1 MDLRAGALS
10 MTVAIAG
17 VALALAGCDSDS
29 GQGTVEEPSSPATS
43 TQSPSTVPDPS
54 SSVADSACHRA
65 ELQQVS
71 RLEWPMSVVSS
82 QVLSAGDDASAAA
95 SRRLRNNVAR
105 TRERLDSDCETPSTS
120 TQEFLTRV
128 DALTDTPLDGNSL
141 DTVLAAY
148 AAWADSIGKGRPA
161 EVLIETRQ
169 QCLALARR
177 VRLGYAVW
185 SEPTAAGKDIWV
197 QLIVHNN
204 SDEPLGITLS
214 GSLWAWHPDPAW
226 SPERDWTTHGGR
238 LAAQFTWG
246 GSSADELFA
255 KPHDR
260 TTAFVGIGESY
271 KVHLASDGYFFD
283 IRPEMSVDAPSVK
296 HGWCSLPVVRER

>member
-1 MDLRAGALS
+1 MDLRVGALS

-29 GQGTVEEPSSPATS
+29 GQGTVEKPSSPATS
-43 TQSPSTVPDPS
+43 TQSPSTVADPE
-54 SSVADSACHRA
+54 SSVAGSTCHRA

-82 QVLSAGDDASAAA
+82 QVLSAGDEASAAA
-95 SRRLRNNVAR
+95 SRRLRNNIDR
-105 TRERLDSDCETPSTS
+105 TRERLDSDCEPPSTS
-120 TQEFLTRV
+120 TQEFLRRV
-128 DALTDTPLDGNSL
+128 DGLTDTPLDGNSL

-148 AAWADSIGKGRPA
+148 AAWAGGIGKGRPA
-161 EVLIETRQ
+161 EELIATRQ

-185 SEPTAAGKDIWV
+185 WEPTAAGKDIWI

-204 SDEPLGITLS
+204 SDEALGIIIR

-226 SPERDWTTHGGR
+226 SPERNLQMHRGR
-238 LAAQFTWG
+238 LAELFMWG
-246 GSSADELFA
+246 GSSGDEFSA
-255 KPHDR
+255 KPQAR
-260 TTAFVGIGESY
+260 TTWFVGIGEFY
-271 KVHLASDGYFFD
+271 KVHMASDGYFFD
-283 IRPEMSVDAPSVK
+283 IRPEMSVSTPDVW
-296 HGWCSLPVVRER
+296 GCSLPVVRER

>member
-10 MTVAIAG
+10 MTVAIASA
-17 VALALAGCDSDS
+17 ALALGGCESDN
-29 GQGTVEEPSSPATS
+29 GQGAEEPSSPATS

-95 SRRLRNNVAR
+95 SRRLRNNIDR
-105 TRERLDSDCETPSTS
+105 TRERLDSDCEPPSTS

-148 AAWADSIGKGRPA
+148 AAWAGSIGKGRPV
-161 EVLIETRQ
+161 EELIETRQ

-177 VRLGYAVW
+177 VRLGYAVGRN
-185 SEPTAAGKDIWV
+185 PPPPARTA
-197 QLIVHNN
+197 
-204 SDEPLGITLS
+204 
-214 GSLWAWHPDPAW
+214 
-226 SPERDWTTHGGR
+226 
-238 LAAQFTWG
+238 
-246 GSSADELFA
+246 GSS
-255 KPHDR
+255 
-260 TTAFVGIGESY
+260 
-271 KVHLASDGYFFD
+271 
-283 IRPEMSVDAPSVK
+283 
-296 HGWCSLPVVRER
+296 

>member
-1 MDLRAGALS
+1 MRAGALS
-10 MTVAIAG
+10 MTVAIA
-17 VALALAGCDSDS
+17 VAALALAGCDS
-29 GQGTVEEPSSPATS
+29 GPGTVEEPSSPASS
-43 TQSPSTVPDPS
+43 TRSPSTGSDPS
-54 SSVADSACHRA
+54 SSVADSACHRT

-95 SRRLRNNVAR
+95 SRRLSNNIDR

-120 TQEFLTRV
+120 AQEFLTRV
-128 DALTDTPLDGNSL
+128 DGLTDTPLDGNSL

-161 EVLIETRQ
+161 KELIETRQ

-185 SEPTAAGKDIWV
+185 WEPTAAGKDIWV
-197 QLIVHNN
+197 QLITHNN
-204 SDEPLGITLS
+204 TDEPLGIILR

-226 SPERDWTTHGGR
+226 SPERNLQMHRGR
-238 LAAQFTWG
+238 LAEQFTWG
-246 GSSADELFA
+246 GSSADETSA
-255 KPHDR
+255 KPQAR
-260 TTAFVGIGESY
+260 TTTFVGIGEFY
-271 KVHLASDGYFFD
+271 KVHLANDGYFFD
-283 IRPEMSVDAPSVK
+283 IRPEMSVSTPDIW
-296 HGWCSLPVVRER
+296 GCSLPVVRER